1 MSTGAVKMEDRQSSH
16 ARKMKQTLLSFPILI
31 GLEFIVTSGS
41 GDKNLQSLDCLSSEL
56 DLQTDKILCKR
67 GKDLLCMDAT
77 SYQHQED
84 KIVNKI
90 CREYLAIDRDRDLT
104 NRVYSNPEVFQR
116 DPPFVSFLNDF
127 LRFFEAKTATLFIIK
142 SLLNGI

>member
-1 MSTGAVKMEDRQSSH
+1 
-16 ARKMKQTLLSFPILI
+16 MKQTLLSFPILI

-56 DLQTDKILCKR
+56 ELQTDNILCKR
-67 GKDLLCMDAT
+67 GLDLLCMDSK
-77 SYQHQED
+77 SYQHKED

-90 CREYLAIDRDRDLT
+90 CREYLAIDPDYT

-127 LRFFEAKTATLFIIK
+127 LRFFEAKTATLFITK